1 MYGLQRKTGNLSALI
16 GIKTIARISNIPLIG
31 FLIVAIFVGLSQAID
46 PIKNT
51 YAAPGDP
58 TTISASYDT
67 SSVDFYFTSA
77 DLANS
82 AFKQGAV
89 TASVSTNNPTGFTFY
104 ISSTDEDTDLEH
116 TSPSSMAKIPS
127 IGTSLVESNFT
138 AGSWGYSSDATN
150 FNPIPKASAPS
161 AILTTNN
168 NASQRIVVNFGVKVS
183 PSLESGT
190 YTKQILLTA
199 TTNFTPSEAT
209 FLPGSQFR
217 TIIYDLESAGRMREF
232 KRAATLPANL
242 TSARVVSS
250 SDSYRVIYAWNDSGI
265 IYWWSDADTVYMNE
279 DASKMFYG
287 LHHYREMNLLDLTG
301 INMSK
306 VKRMSYFFT
315 ANKINHFLTD
325 NFDTSNVEDMSSML
339 YNTATNNGDYSEIL
353 NAPGF
358 STKNVKNM
366 SNMFRGTQATSI
378 NLSGLDFSNVEDMSH
393 MLEGSN
399 LTSLN
404 LTGLHIPKVKDM
416 SYFVAGTKLSDYS
429 VLAALD
435 TSNVENMS
443 GMFSAIRNV
452 SHFIFPN
459 INMSSVNNMSEMF
472 AMSKFGSMDLTA
484 INTSNVVYMSRVF
497 ACMPEL
503 TSLNLSTFRTQN
515 VRNMSEMFSQKS
527 STTESGACDVTIENK
542 LQNLNLSNWDTRN
555 VENMSKMFYE
565 AGKLTQLDLSNFNT
579 SNVTNMSGMF
589 NGTKGLTS
597 LNISSFDTRRVVDM
611 TAMFRM
617 SMADNLDGILDVS
630 SFDTRSVINMASMF
644 FGMSVKTIYAS
655 NLFIT
660 NQVNNSAYMFAGCFR
675 IRGGNGTT
683 FANSN
688 PKDKT
693 YARIDAPGTPGYF
706 TLKP

>member
-104 ISSTDEDTDLEH
+104 ISSTDEDTDLKH

-127 IGTSLVESNFT
+127 IGTSLVESNST

-472 AMSKFGSMDLTA
+472 AMSKFGSMNLTA
-484 INTSNVVYMSRVF
+484 INTSNVVDMSRVF

>member
-1 MYGLQRKTGNLSALI
+1 MVCNKKTSNLSI
-16 GIKTIARISNIPLIG
+16 TINRKIIAKISIIPAIA
-31 FLIVAIFVGLSQAID
+31 FLIMAVFVGLSQVINPTKAAH
-46 PIKNT
+46 
-51 YAAPGDP
+51 AAPGDP
-58 TTISASYDT
+58 TTISASYDA
-67 SSVDFYFTSA
+67 SSVDFHFTSA

-89 TASVSTNNPTGFTFY
+89 TATVSTNNPTGFTFY
-104 ISSTDEDTDLEH
+104 ISSTDEDTDLKH
-116 TSPSSMAKIPS
+116 TNPSSMAKIPS

-138 AGSWGYSSDATN
+138 VGSWGYSSDATN

-161 AILTTNN
+161 AILATNN
-168 NASQRIVVNFGVKVS
+168 NASQRIVVNFGVKAS

-209 FLPGSQFR
+209 FLPGSQFC

-250 SDSYRVIYAWNDSGI
+250 SGSYRVIYAWNDSGI

-325 NFDTSNVEDMSSML
+325 NFDTSNVEDMSLML

-484 INTSNVVYMSRVF
+484 INTSNVVDMSRVF

-617 SMADNLDGILDVS
+617 SMADNLDGTLDVS

>member
-31 FLIVAIFVGLSQAID
+31 FLIMAIFVGLSQAID

-51 YAAPGDP
+51 HAAPGGP
-58 TTISASYDT
+58 TTISASYDA
-67 SSVDFYFTSA
+67 SSVDFHFTST

-89 TASVSTNNPTGFTFY
+89 TATVSTNNPTGFTFY
-104 ISSTDEDTDLEH
+104 ISSTDEDTDLKH

-138 AGSWGYSSDATN
+138 VGSWGYSSDAIS

-168 NASQRIVVNFGVKVS
+168 NASQRIVVNFGVKAS

-209 FLPGSQFR
+209 FLTGIQFR
-217 TIIYDLESAGRMREF
+217 TIISDLERSGAMREF
-232 KRAATLPANL
+232 KRSTTLPANL

-250 SDSYRVIYAWNDSGI
+250 SDSYRVIYAWYDSGI

-279 DASKMFYG
+279 NASGMF
-287 LHHYREMNLLDLTG
+287 
-301 INMSK
+301 
-306 VKRMSYFFT
+306 FFT
-315 ANKINHFLTD
+315 ANKINHFLSD
-325 NFDTSNVEDMSSML
+325 NFNTSNVEDMSFMF
-339 YNTATNNGDYSEIL
+339 YNTATSNGDYSEIL

-472 AMSKFGSMDLTA
+472 AMSKFSSMDLTA
-484 INTSNVVYMSRVF
+484 INTSNVVDMSRVF

-515 VRNMSEMFSQKS
+515 VRNMSEMFSQKI
-527 STTESGACDVTIENK
+527 STTELGTCDTTIENK

-565 AGKLTQLDLSNFNT
+565 ASKLTQLDLSNLNT

-589 NGTKGLTS
+589 NGTRGLTS

-611 TAMFRM
+611 TAMFYM
-617 SMADNLDGILDVS
+617 SMVNNLDGTLDVS
-630 SFDTRSVINMASMF
+630 SFDTHSVINMASMF
-644 FGMSVKTIYAS
+644 FGMKVKTIYAS

-683 FANSN
+683 FVNSN

-693 YARIDAPGTPGYF
+693 YARIDAPGAPGYF

>member
-1 MYGLQRKTGNLSALI
+1 MVCNKKTSNLSI
-16 GIKTIARISNIPLIG
+16 TINRKIIAKISIIPAIA
-31 FLIVAIFVGLSQAID
+31 FLIMAVFVGLSQVINPTKAAH
-46 PIKNT
+46 
-51 YAAPGDP
+51 AAPGGT

-67 SSVDFYFTSA
+67 SSVDFHFTSA
-77 DLANS
+77 DLVNS

-104 ISSTDEDTDLEH
+104 ISSTDEYTDLKH

-138 AGSWGYSSDATN
+138 AGSWGYSSDAIN

-161 AILTTNN
+161 TILVTNN
-168 NASQRIVVNFGVKVS
+168 NTSQRIAVNFGVKAS
-183 PSLESGT
+183 PSLESGS
-190 YTKQILLTA
+190 YTKQLLLTA
-199 TTNFTPSEAT
+199 TTNYTPSEAT

-217 TIIYDLESAGRMREF
+217 TTINDLERSGRMREF
-232 KRAATLPANL
+232 KRATTLPANL

-250 SDSYRVIYAWNDSGI
+250 SDSYRVIYAWYDSGI

-279 DASKMFYG
+279 DASNMFYG
-287 LHHYREMNLLDLTG
+287 LLYRNMDLLDLTG

-306 VKRMSYFFT
+306 VKRMPYFFT
-315 ANKINHFLTD
+315 SNKINHFLSD
-325 NFDTSNVEDMSSML
+325 NFNTSNVEDMSFMF
-339 YNTATNNGDYSEIL
+339 YNTATSNGDYSEIL

-366 SNMFRGTQATSI
+366 SNMFRFSQVTSL

-393 MLEGSN
+393 MLQTGL

-416 SYFVAGTKLSDYS
+416 SYFVSGTKLSDYN
-429 VLAALD
+429 VLSALD

-443 GMFSAIRNV
+443 GMFSVINNV

-472 AMSKFGSMDLTA
+472 AGSKFSSMDLTA
-484 INTSNVVYMSRVF
+484 INTSNIIDMSRAF
-497 ACMPEL
+497 SCMSEL
-503 TSLNLSTFRTQN
+503 TNLDLSNFRTQN
-515 VRNMSEMFSQKS
+515 VRNMSEMFSRKIN
-527 STTESGACDVTIENK
+527 STELSICDVTINDK
-542 LQNLNLSNWDTRN
+542 LQNLNLSNWDTSN

-565 AGKLTQLDLSNFNT
+565 ASKLTQLDLSNFNT
-579 SNVTNMSGMF
+579 SNVTNMSNMF
-589 NGTKGLTS
+589 NGTRGLTS

-611 TAMFRM
+611 SGMFRM
-617 SMADNLDGILDVS
+617 SMVDNLDGTLDVS

-644 FGMSVKTIYAS
+644 YGMKVKTIYAS

-683 FANSN
+683 FVNSN

-693 YARIDAPGTPGYF
+693 YARIDAPGAPGYF

>member
-31 FLIVAIFVGLSQAID
+31 FLIVAIFVGLSQTID

-51 YAAPGDP
+51 HAAPGDP
-58 TTISASYDT
+58 TTISVSYDT
-67 SSVDFYFTSA
+67 SSVDFHFTSA

-82 AFKQGAV
+82 AFKQGAI

-116 TSPSSMAKIPS
+116 TSSSSMAKIPS

-138 AGSWGYSSDATN
+138 VGSWGYSSDATN

-168 NASQRIVVNFGVKVS
+168 NTAQRIAVNFGVKAS
-183 PSLESGT
+183 PSLESGS
-190 YTKQILLTA
+190 YTKQLLLTA

-209 FLPGSQFR
+209 FLPGIQFR
-217 TIIYDLESAGRMREF
+217 TIISDLERSGAMGEF
-232 KRAATLPANL
+232 KRSTTLPANL

-250 SDSYRVIYAWNDSGI
+250 SDSYRVIYAWYDSGI

-279 DASKMFYG
+279 NASGMFYG
-287 LHHYREMNLLDLTG
+287 LHYRNIDLLDLTG

-306 VKRMSYFFT
+306 VKRISFFFT
-315 ANKINHFLTD
+315 ANKINHFLSD
-325 NFDTSNVEDMSSML
+325 NFNTSNVEDMSFMF
-339 YNTATNNGDYSEIL
+339 YNTATSNGDYSEIL

-366 SNMFRGTQATSI
+366 SSMFRLSQVTSL

-393 MLEGSN
+393 MLRGSY

-404 LTGLHIPKVKDM
+404 LAGLHIPKVKDM
-416 SYFVAGTKLSDYS
+416 SYFVSGTRLSDYS
-429 VLAALD
+429 VLEALD

-443 GMFSAIRNV
+443 GMFSTINNV

-472 AMSKFGSMDLTA
+472 AGSKFSSMDLTA
-484 INTSNVVYMSRVF
+484 INTSNIIDMSRVF

-515 VRNMSEMFSQKS
+515 VRNMSEMFSQKI
-527 STTESGACDVTIENK
+527 STTELGTCDATIENK

-579 SNVTNMSGMF
+579 NNVINMSNMF
-589 NGTKGLTS
+589 NGTKGLTT

-611 TAMFRM
+611 SGMFRM
-617 SMADNLDGILDVS
+617 SMVDNLDGTLDVS
-630 SFDTRSVINMASMF
+630 SFDTHSVINMASMF
-644 FGMSVKTIYAS
+644 FGMKVKTIYAS

>member
-51 YAAPGDP
+51 HAAPGGP

-67 SSVDFYFTSA
+67 SSVDFHFTST

-104 ISSTDEDTDLEH
+104 ISSTDEDTDLKH

-138 AGSWGYSSDATN
+138 AGSWGYSSDAIN

-161 AILTTNN
+161 TILVTNN
-168 NASQRIVVNFGVKVS
+168 NTSQRIAVNFGVKAS
-183 PSLESGT
+183 PSLESGS
-190 YTKQILLTA
+190 YTKQLLLTA
-199 TTNFTPSEAT
+199 TTNYTPSEAT

-217 TIIYDLESAGRMREF
+217 TTINDLERSGRMREF
-232 KRAATLPANL
+232 KRATTLPANL

-250 SDSYRVIYAWNDSGI
+250 SDSYRVIYAWYDSGI

-279 DASKMFYG
+279 DASNMFYG
-287 LHHYREMNLLDLTG
+287 LLYRNMDLLDLTG

-306 VKRMSYFFT
+306 VKRMPYFFT
-315 ANKINHFLTD
+315 SNKINHFLSD
-325 NFDTSNVEDMSSML
+325 NFNTSNVEDMSFMF
-339 YNTATNNGDYSEIL
+339 YNTATSNGDYSEIL

-366 SNMFRGTQATSI
+366 SNMFRFSQVTSL

-393 MLEGSN
+393 MLQTGL

-416 SYFVAGTKLSDYS
+416 SYFVSGTKLSDYN
-429 VLAALD
+429 VLSALD

-443 GMFSAIRNV
+443 GMFSVINNV

-472 AMSKFGSMDLTA
+472 AGSKFSSMDLTA
-484 INTSNVVYMSRVF
+484 INTSNIIDMSRAF
-497 ACMPEL
+497 SCMSEL
-503 TSLNLSTFRTQN
+503 TNLDLSNFRTQN
-515 VRNMSEMFSQKS
+515 VRNMSEMFSRKIN
-527 STTESGACDVTIENK
+527 STELRICDVTINDK

-565 AGKLTQLDLSNFNT
+565 ASKLTQLDLSNFNT
-579 SNVTNMSGMF
+579 SNVTNMSNMF
-589 NGTKGLTS
+589 NGTRGLTS

-611 TAMFRM
+611 SGMFRM
-617 SMADNLDGILDVS
+617 SMVDNLDGTLDVS

-644 FGMSVKTIYAS
+644 YGMKVKTIYAS

-683 FANSN
+683 FVNSN

-693 YARIDAPGTPGYF
+693 YARIDAPGAPGYF

>member
-1 MYGLQRKTGNLSALI
+1 MVCNKKTSNLSI
-16 GIKTIARISNIPLIG
+16 TINRKIIAKISIIPAIA
-31 FLIVAIFVGLSQAID
+31 FLIMAVFVGLSQVINPTKAAH
-46 PIKNT
+46 
-51 YAAPGDP
+51 AAPGDP

-67 SSVDFYFTSA
+67 SSVDFHFTSA

-82 AFKQGAV
+82 AFKQGTV
-89 TASVSTNNPTGFTFY
+89 TATVSTNNPTGFTFY
-104 ISSTDEDTDLEH
+104 ISSTDENTDLKH

-138 AGSWGYSSDATN
+138 AGSWGYSSDAIN
-150 FNPIPKASAPS
+150 FNPIPKASTPS

-168 NASQRIVVNFGVKVS
+168 NASQRIVVNFGVKAS
-183 PSLESGT
+183 PSLESGS
-190 YTKQILLTA
+190 YTKQLLLTA

-217 TIIYDLESAGRMREF
+217 TIINNLESAGRMREF
-232 KRAATLPANL
+232 KRATTLPTNL

-250 SDSYRVIYAWNDSGI
+250 SDSYRVIYAWYDSGI

-279 DASKMFYG
+279 DASSMFYG
-287 LHHYREMNLLDLTG
+287 LLYRNMDLLDLTG

-306 VKRMSYFFT
+306 VKRMPYFFT
-315 ANKINHFLTD
+315 ANKINHFLSD
-325 NFDTSNVEDMSSML
+325 NFDTSNVEDMSFTF
-339 YNTATNNGDYSEIL
+339 YNTATSNGDYSEIL

-366 SNMFRGTQATSI
+366 SNMFRGTQVTSL

-393 MLEGSN
+393 MLQSGN

-416 SYFVAGTKLSDYS
+416 SYFVSGTRLSDYS
-429 VLAALD
+429 VLEALD

-443 GMFSAIRNV
+443 GMFSGINSV

-459 INMSSVNNMSEMF
+459 INMSSINNISEMF
-472 AMSKFGSMDLTA
+472 AKSNFSSMDLTT
-484 INTSNVVYMSRVF
+484 INTSNVVDMSRTF
-497 ACMPEL
+497 ACMSEL
-503 TSLNLSTFRTQN
+503 TNLDLSNFRTQN
-515 VRNMSEMFSQKS
+515 VRNMSEMFSRKIS
-527 STTESGACDVTIENK
+527 STELGTCDATINYK
-542 LQNLNLSNWDTRN
+542 LQNLNLNNWDTSN

-565 AGKLTQLDLSNFNT
+565 ASKLTQLDLSNFNT

-589 NGTKGLTS
+589 NGTRGLTS
-597 LNISSFDTRRVVDM
+597 LNISSFDTRRVVNM
-611 TAMFRM
+611 AAMFYGA
-617 SMADNLDGILDVS
+617 MADNLDGTLDVS

-644 FGMSVKTIYAS
+644 FGMKVKTIYAS

>member
-51 YAAPGDP
+51 HAAPGGP
-58 TTISASYDT
+58 TTISASYDA
-67 SSVDFYFTSA
+67 SSVDFHFTST

-104 ISSTDEDTDLEH
+104 ISSTDEDTDLKH
-116 TSPSSMAKIPS
+116 TSPSSMAKILS

-138 AGSWGYSSDATN
+138 VGSWGYSSDATN

-168 NASQRIVVNFGVKVS
+168 NASQRIVVNFGVKAS
-183 PSLESGT
+183 PSLESGS
-190 YTKQILLTA
+190 YTKQLLLTA
-199 TTNFTPSEAT
+199 TTNYTPSEAT

-217 TIIYDLESAGRMREF
+217 TIINDLESSGRMREF
-232 KRAATLPANL
+232 KRATTFPANL
-242 TSARVVSS
+242 TLARVVSS
-250 SDSYRVIYAWNDSGI
+250 SDSYRVIYAWYDSGI

-279 DASKMFYG
+279 DASSMFYG
-287 LHHYREMNLLDLTG
+287 LIYREMNLLDLTG

-315 ANKINHFLTD
+315 ANKINHFLSD
-325 NFDTSNVEDMSSML
+325 NFDTSNVEDMSWMF
-339 YNTATNNGDYSEIL
+339 YNTATSNGDYSEIL

-366 SNMFRGTQATSI
+366 SNMFRIAQATSL

-393 MLEGSN
+393 MLQTYS

-416 SYFVAGTKLSDYS
+416 SYFVSGTRLSDYS

-443 GMFSAIRNV
+443 GMFLAINNV

-472 AMSKFGSMDLTA
+472 AISKFSSMDLTA
-484 INTSNVVYMSRVF
+484 INTSNVVDMSRAF
-497 ACMPEL
+497 ACMSEL
-503 TSLNLSTFRTQN
+503 TNLDLSNFRTHN
-515 VRNMSEMFSQKS
+515 VKNMSEMFSRKS
-527 STTESGACDVTIENK
+527 NVAESFTCDVTINDK
-542 LQNLNLSNWDTRN
+542 LQNLNLNNWDTRN

-589 NGTKGLTS
+589 NGTRGLTS

-611 TAMFRM
+611 SGMFRM
-617 SMADNLDGILDVS
+617 SMVDNLDGTLDVS

-644 FGMSVKTIYAS
+644 YGMKVKTIYAS

-683 FANSN
+683 FVNSN
-688 PKDKT
+688 PRDKT

>member
-1 MYGLQRKTGNLSALI
+1 MVCNKKTNNFSITIGRKI
-16 GIKTIARISNIPLIG
+16 IAKISIIPAIA

-51 YAAPGDP
+51 HAAPGGP
-58 TTISASYDT
+58 TTISASYDA
-67 SSVDFYFTSA
+67 SSVDFHFTST

-138 AGSWGYSSDATN
+138 VGSWGYSSDATN

-161 AILTTNN
+161 AILVTNN
-168 NASQRIVVNFGVKVS
+168 NTSQRIAVNFGVKAS
-183 PSLESGT
+183 PSLESGS
-190 YTKQILLTA
+190 YTKQLLLTA
-199 TTNFTPSEAT
+199 TTNYTPSEAT

-217 TIIYDLESAGRMREF
+217 TTINDLERSGRMREF
-232 KRAATLPANL
+232 KRATTLPANL

-250 SDSYRVIYAWNDSGI
+250 SDSYRVIYAWYDSGI

-279 DASKMFYG
+279 DASNMFYG
-287 LHHYREMNLLDLTG
+287 LLYRNMDLLDLTG

-306 VKRMSYFFT
+306 VKRMPYFFT
-315 ANKINHFLTD
+315 SNKINHFLSD
-325 NFDTSNVEDMSSML
+325 NFNTSNVEDMSFMF
-339 YNTATNNGDYSEIL
+339 YNTATSNGDYSEIL

-366 SNMFRGTQATSI
+366 SNMFRFSQVTSL

-393 MLEGSN
+393 MLQTGL

-416 SYFVAGTKLSDYS
+416 SYFVSGTKLSDYN
-429 VLAALD
+429 VLSALD

-443 GMFSAIRNV
+443 GMFSVINNV

-472 AMSKFGSMDLTA
+472 AGSKFSSMDLTA
-484 INTSNVVYMSRVF
+484 INTSNIIDMSRAF
-497 ACMPEL
+497 SCMSEL
-503 TSLNLSTFRTQN
+503 TNLDLSNFRTQN
-515 VRNMSEMFSQKS
+515 VRNMSEMFSRKIN
-527 STTESGACDVTIENK
+527 STELSICDVTINDK

-565 AGKLTQLDLSNFNT
+565 ASKLTQLDLSNFNT
-579 SNVTNMSGMF
+579 SNVTNMSNMF
-589 NGTKGLTS
+589 NGTRGLTS

-611 TAMFRM
+611 SGMFRM
-617 SMADNLDGILDVS
+617 SMVDNLDGTLDVS

-644 FGMSVKTIYAS
+644 YGMKVKTIYAS

-683 FANSN
+683 FVNSN

-693 YARIDAPGTPGYF
+693 YARIDAPGAPGYF

>member
-104 ISSTDEDTDLEH
+104 ISSTDEDTDLKH

-484 INTSNVVYMSRVF
+484 INTSNVVDMSRVF

-579 SNVTNMSGMF
+579 SNVTNMSGIF

>member
-1 MYGLQRKTGNLSALI
+1 MGNLSALI

-31 FLIVAIFVGLSQAID
+31 FLIMAIFVGLSQAID

-51 YAAPGDP
+51 HAAPGGP
-58 TTISASYDT
+58 TTISASYDA
-67 SSVDFYFTSA
+67 SSVDFHFTST

-89 TASVSTNNPTGFTFY
+89 TATVSTNNPTGFTFY
-104 ISSTDEDTDLEH
+104 ISSTDEDTDLKH

-138 AGSWGYSSDATN
+138 AGSWGYSSDAIN

-161 AILTTNN
+161 TILVTNN
-168 NASQRIVVNFGVKVS
+168 NTFQRIAVNFGVKAS
-183 PSLESGT
+183 PSLESGS
-190 YTKQILLTA
+190 YTKQLLLTA
-199 TTNFTPSEAT
+199 TTNYTPSEAT

-217 TIIYDLESAGRMREF
+217 TTINDLERSGRMREF
-232 KRAATLPANL
+232 KRATTLPANL

-250 SDSYRVIYAWNDSGI
+250 SDSYRVIYAWYDSGI

-279 DASKMFYG
+279 DASNMFHG
-287 LHHYREMNLLDLTG
+287 FLYRDINLLDLTG
-301 INMSK
+301 ISMSK
-306 VKRMSYFFT
+306 VKRMSDFFT
-315 ANKINHFLTD
+315 SNKINHFLTD
-325 NFDTSNVEDMSSML
+325 NFDTSNVEDMSFML
-339 YNTATNNGDYSEIL
+339 CNTATNNGDYSEIL

-366 SNMFRGTQATSI
+366 SNMFRGAQVTSL

-393 MLEGSN
+393 MLQTSY

-416 SYFVAGTKLSDYS
+416 SYFVAGTRLSDYS

-443 GMFSAIRNV
+443 GMFSTIYGV

-472 AMSKFGSMDLTA
+472 DMSKFSSMDLTA
-484 INTSNVVYMSRVF
+484 INTSNVVDMSRAF
-497 ACMPEL
+497 ACMSEL
-503 TSLNLSTFRTQN
+503 TNLDLRNFRTHN
-515 VRNMSEMFSQKS
+515 VKNMSEMFSRKS
-527 STTESGACDVTIENK
+527 SFTDFGTCDVTINDK

-565 AGKLTQLDLSNFNT
+565 ASKLTQLDLSNFNT

-589 NGTKGLTS
+589 NGTRGLTS

-611 TAMFRM
+611 TAMFYM
-617 SMADNLDGILDVS
+617 SMVNNLDGTLDVS

-644 FGMSVKTIYAS
+644 SGMKVKTIYAS

-683 FANSN
+683 FVNSN

-693 YARIDAPGTPGYF
+693 YARIDAPGAPGYF

>member
-104 ISSTDEDTDLEH
+104 ISSTDEDTDLKH

-472 AMSKFGSMDLTA
+472 AMSKFGSMNLTA
-484 INTSNVVYMSRVF
+484 INTSNVVDMSRVF

>member
-1 MYGLQRKTGNLSALI
+1 MYSLQRRTGNLSALI

-31 FLIVAIFVGLSQAID
+31 FLIMAIFVGLSQAID

-51 YAAPGDP
+51 HAAPGGP
-58 TTISASYDT
+58 TTISASYDA
-67 SSVDFYFTSA
+67 SSVDFHFTSA

-82 AFKQGAV
+82 AFKQSAV
-89 TASVSTNNPTGFTFY
+89 TATVSTNNPTGFTFC
-104 ISSTDEDTDLEH
+104 ISSTDEDTDLKH
-116 TSPSSMAKIPS
+116 TNPSSMAKIPS

-138 AGSWGYSSDATN
+138 VGSWGYSSDATN

-168 NASQRIVVNFGVKVS
+168 NASQRIVVNFGVKAS

-209 FLPGSQFR
+209 FLTGIQFR
-217 TIIYDLESAGRMREF
+217 TIISDLERSGAMREF
-232 KRAATLPANL
+232 KRSTTLPANL

-250 SDSYRVIYAWNDSGI
+250 SDSYRVIYAWYDSGI

-279 DASKMFYG
+279 NASGMFYG
-287 LHHYREMNLLDLTG
+287 LHYRNMDLLDLTG

-306 VKRMSYFFT
+306 VKRISFFFT
-315 ANKINHFLTD
+315 ANKINHFLSD
-325 NFDTSNVEDMSSML
+325 NFNTSNVEDMSFMF
-339 YNTATNNGDYSEIL
+339 YNTATSNGDYSEIL

-484 INTSNVVYMSRVF
+484 INTSNVVDMSRVF

-503 TSLNLSTFRTQN
+503 TSLNLSNFRTQN
-515 VRNMSEMFSQKS
+515 VRNMSEMFSQKI
-527 STTESGACDVTIENK
+527 STTELGTCDTTIENK

-589 NGTKGLTS
+589 NGTRGLTS

-611 TAMFRM
+611 TAMFYM
-617 SMADNLDGILDVS
+617 SMVNNLDGTLDVS
-630 SFDTRSVINMASMF
+630 SFDTHSVINMASMF
-644 FGMSVKTIYAS
+644 FGMKVKTIYAS

-683 FANSN
+683 FINSN

>member
-31 FLIVAIFVGLSQAID
+31 FLIMAIFVGLSQAID

-51 YAAPGDP
+51 HAAPGGP
-58 TTISASYDT
+58 TTISASYDA
-67 SSVDFYFTSA
+67 SSVDFHFTST

-89 TASVSTNNPTGFTFY
+89 TATVSTNNPTGFTFY
-104 ISSTDEDTDLEH
+104 ISSTDEDTDLKH

-138 AGSWGYSSDATN
+138 AGSWGYSSDAIN

-161 AILTTNN
+161 TILVTNN
-168 NASQRIVVNFGVKVS
+168 NTSQRIAVNFGVKAS
-183 PSLESGT
+183 PSLESGS
-190 YTKQILLTA
+190 YTKQLLLTA
-199 TTNFTPSEAT
+199 TTNYTPSEAT

-217 TIIYDLESAGRMREF
+217 TTINDLERSGRMREF
-232 KRAATLPANL
+232 KRATTLPANL

-250 SDSYRVIYAWNDSGI
+250 SDSYRVIYAWYDSGI

-279 DASKMFYG
+279 DASNMFHG
-287 LHHYREMNLLDLTG
+287 FLYRDINLLDLTR
-301 INMSK
+301 ISMSK
-306 VKRMSYFFT
+306 VKRMSDFFT
-315 ANKINHFLTD
+315 SNKINHFLTD
-325 NFDTSNVEDMSSML
+325 NFDTSNVEDMSFML
-339 YNTATNNGDYSEIL
+339 CNTATNNGDYSEIL

-366 SNMFRGTQATSI
+366 SNMFREAQVTSL

-393 MLEGSN
+393 MLQTSY

-416 SYFVAGTKLSDYS
+416 SYFVADTRLSDYS

-443 GMFSAIRNV
+443 GMFSTIYGV

-472 AMSKFGSMDLTA
+472 DMSKFSSMDLTA
-484 INTSNVVYMSRVF
+484 INTSNVVDMSRAF
-497 ACMPEL
+497 ACMSEL
-503 TSLNLSTFRTQN
+503 TNLDLRNFRTHN
-515 VRNMSEMFSQKS
+515 VKNMSEMFSRKS
-527 STTESGACDVTIENK
+527 SFTDFGTCDVTINDK

-565 AGKLTQLDLSNFNT
+565 ASKLT
-579 SNVTNMSGMF
+579 
-589 NGTKGLTS
+589 
-597 LNISSFDTRRVVDM
+597 
-611 TAMFRM
+611 
-617 SMADNLDGILDVS
+617 
-630 SFDTRSVINMASMF
+630 
-644 FGMSVKTIYAS
+644 
-655 NLFIT
+655 
-660 NQVNNSAYMFAGCFR
+660 
-675 IRGGNGTT
+675 
-683 FANSN
+683 
-688 PKDKT
+688 
-693 YARIDAPGTPGYF
+693 
-706 TLKP
+706 

>member
-1 MYGLQRKTGNLSALI
+1 MVCNKKTNNFSITIGRKI
-16 GIKTIARISNIPLIG
+16 IAKISIVPAIV
-31 FLIVAIFVGLSQAID
+31 FLIMAVFVGLSQVINPTKAAH
-46 PIKNT
+46 
-51 YAAPGDP
+51 AAPGGT
-58 TTISASYDT
+58 TTISASYDV
-67 SSVDFYFTSA
+67 SSVDFHFTSA
-77 DLANS
+77 DLASS
-82 AFKQGAV
+82 AFKQSAV

-104 ISSTDEDTDLEH
+104 ISSTDEDTDLKH

-150 FNPIPKASAPS
+150 FNPIPKSSAPS

-168 NASQRIVVNFGVKVS
+168 NASQRIVVNFGVKAS
-183 PSLESGT
+183 PSLESGS
-190 YTKQILLTA
+190 YTKQLLLTA

-217 TIIYDLESAGRMREF
+217 TTINDLERSGRMREF
-232 KRAATLPANL
+232 KRATTLPANL

-250 SDSYRVIYAWNDSGI
+250 SDSYRVIYAWYDSGI

-279 DASKMFYG
+279 DASSMFYG
-287 LHHYREMNLLDLTG
+287 LLYREMDLLDLTG

-306 VKRMSYFFT
+306 VKRMPYFFT

-325 NFDTSNVEDMSSML
+325 NFDTSNVEDMSFML
-339 YNTATNNGDYSEIL
+339 YNTATSNGDYSEIL

-366 SNMFRGTQATSI
+366 SNMFRGTQATSL

-393 MLEGSN
+393 MLQSGN

-416 SYFVAGTKLSDYS
+416 SYFVSGTKLSDYN
-429 VLAALD
+429 VLSALD

-443 GMFSAIRNV
+443 GMFSGINNV

-472 AMSKFGSMDLTA
+472 AKSKFSSMDLTA
-484 INTSNVVYMSRVF
+484 INTSNVVDMSRAF
-497 ACMPEL
+497 ACMSEL
-503 TSLNLSTFRTQN
+503 TNLDLRNFRTQN
-515 VRNMSEMFSQKS
+515 VRNMSEMFSRKS
-527 STTESGACDVTIENK
+527 SSTELGTCDVTIGDK

-565 AGKLTQLDLSNFNT
+565 ASKLTQLDLSNFNT

-589 NGTKGLTS
+589 NGTRGLTS

-611 TAMFRM
+611 TAMFYM
-617 SMADNLDGILDVS
+617 SMVNNLDGTLDVS

-644 FGMSVKTIYAS
+644 SGMKVKTIYAS

-683 FANSN
+683 FVNSN

>member
-1 MYGLQRKTGNLSALI
+1 MVCNKKTSNLSI
-16 GIKTIARISNIPLIG
+16 TINRKIIAKISIIPAIV
-31 FLIVAIFVGLSQAID
+31 FLIMAVFVGLSQVINPTKAAH
-46 PIKNT
+46 
-51 YAAPGDP
+51 AAPGDP

-67 SSVDFYFTSA
+67 SSVDFHFTSA
-77 DLANS
+77 DLVNS

-104 ISSTDEDTDLEH
+104 ISSTDENTDLKH

-138 AGSWGYSSDATN
+138 AGSWGYSSDAIN

-168 NASQRIVVNFGVKVS
+168 DASQRIAVNFGVKAS
-183 PSLESGT
+183 PSLESGS
-190 YTKQILLTA
+190 YTKQLLLTA
-199 TTNFTPSEAT
+199 TTNYTPSEAT

-217 TIIYDLESAGRMREF
+217 TTINDLERSGRMREF
-232 KRAATLPANL
+232 KRATTLPANL

-250 SDSYRVIYAWNDSGI
+250 SDSYRVIYAWYDSGI

-279 DASKMFYG
+279 DASSMFYG
-287 LHHYREMNLLDLTG
+287 LLYREMDLLDLTG

-306 VKRMSYFFT
+306 VKRMPYFFT

-325 NFDTSNVEDMSSML
+325 NFDTSNVEDMSFML
-339 YNTATNNGDYSEIL
+339 YNTATSNGDYSEIL

-366 SNMFRGTQATSI
+366 SNMFRGAQATSL

-393 MLEGSN
+393 MLQSGN

-416 SYFVAGTKLSDYS
+416 SYFVSGTKLSDYN
-429 VLAALD
+429 VLSALD

-443 GMFSAIRNV
+443 GMFSGINNV

-459 INMSSVNNMSEMF
+459 INMSSANNMSEMF
-472 AMSKFGSMDLTA
+472 AKSKFSSMDLTA
-484 INTSNVVYMSRVF
+484 INTSNVADMSRAF
-497 ACMPEL
+497 ACMSEL
-503 TSLNLSTFRTQN
+503 TNLDLSNFRTQN
-515 VRNMSEMFSQKS
+515 VRNMSEMFSRKIS
-527 STTESGACDVTIENK
+527 STELGTCDATINYK

-565 AGKLTQLDLSNFNT
+565 ASKITQLDLSNFNT

-589 NGTKGLTS
+589 NGARGLTS
-597 LNISSFDTRRVVDM
+597 LNISSFDTRRVVNM
-611 TAMFRM
+611 AAMFYGA
-617 SMADNLDGILDVS
+617 MADNLDGTLDVS
-630 SFDTRSVINMASMF
+630 SFDTHSVINMASMF
-644 FGMSVKTIYAS
+644 FGMKVKTIYAS

-683 FANSN
+683 FVNSN

-693 YARIDAPGTPGYF
+693 YARIDAPGAPGYF